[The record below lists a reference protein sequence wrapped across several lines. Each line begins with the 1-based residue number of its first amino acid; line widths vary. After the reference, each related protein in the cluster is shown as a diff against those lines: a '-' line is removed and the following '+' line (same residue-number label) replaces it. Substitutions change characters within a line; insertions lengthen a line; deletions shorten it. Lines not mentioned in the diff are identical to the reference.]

1 MPKFDAPYTTA
12 PKTVLPPGPL
22 KAPAAATDLLPLPRP
37 PQQHKHIIHRALKGV
52 YPMIKRLRSSWLRSE
67 AVRTSRLDAAMTGD
81 RSYLLLHYFHSIK

>member
-12 PKTVLPPGPL
+12 PKTVLPAEPL
-22 KAPAAATDLLPLPRP
+22 KEPAAATDLLPLPRP
-37 PQQHKHIIHRALKGV
+37 PQQHIIHRALKGV